1 MILPHDWSEV
11 VKNASTTTLSF
22 QECFFDLALGDYT
35 GITSMDAHL
44 IKLLRQDL
52 VHLLD
57 RTQPTLAGVVST
69 STDYEIGL
77 CEGIRIVDLLSL
89 SYDVNDFCRVDYG
102 HPTPPNSPGD
112 K

>member
-11 VKNASTTTLSF
+11 IKTASTTILSF

-57 RTQPTLAGVVST
+57 RAQPTLAGVVST
-69 STDYEIGL
+69 STDCEIGL
-77 CEGIRIVDLLSL
+77 CEGILITDFKMLSHN
-89 SYDVNDFCRVDYG
+89 VNSSCRVDYG
-102 HPTPPNSPGD
+102 CPAPQDSPGD